1 MSETIHIAKA
11 SLRAHEGLRLKAY
24 QCTADK
30 TTIGYGRNLDDKG
43 ISTEEAELFLDS
55 DIGECIQDL
64 ATFPYWNGLTDRRQ
78 AALIDL
84 RFCLGG
90 GGYRKFLKMGAALEA
105 GDYSEAADQILD
117 SRFAQQTGSRA
128 SDLALMIEE
137 G

>member
-1 MSETIHIAKA
+1 MTDVTHIAKA

-24 QCTADK
+24 QCTAGK

-43 ISTEEAELFLDS
+43 VSREEAELFLDT

-64 ATFPYWNGLTDRRQ
+64 AEFGWWNKLNARRQ

-84 RFCLGG
+84 RFCVGSGG
-90 GGYRKFLKMGAALEA
+90 FRLFKKMISSIAM
-105 GDYSEAADQILD
+105 GDYEGAADQILD
-117 SRFAQQTGSRA
+117 SKFARQTGRRA
-128 SDLALMIEE
+128 SDLALMIQE